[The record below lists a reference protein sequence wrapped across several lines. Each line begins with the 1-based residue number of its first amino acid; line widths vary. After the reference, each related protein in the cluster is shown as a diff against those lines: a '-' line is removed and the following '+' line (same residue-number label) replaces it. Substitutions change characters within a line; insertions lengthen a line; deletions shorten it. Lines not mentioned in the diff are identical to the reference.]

1 MYDGKAGGKDLYN
14 ILLFTDS
21 GVDDSLALM
30 YALLHPEINVVGV
43 VTGYGNITKEQA
55 INNAAYLLQL
65 GGREDIPIIAGA
77 SGPLSGESAT
87 FYPEIHGPE
96 GLGPIRPP
104 QDLKEVKVYDIDK
117 ILDIVNQ
124 YPDNLVIVGV
134 GRQTELA
141 IPFILYG
148 REAFNKVSAF
158 YIMGGAFLVP
168 GNVTA
173 EAEANFYADPIAAN
187 QVLEKARNVFL
198 HPLNITN
205 KAIIPPAVID
215 YLAENSQSPFKD
227 LIKPAYDYYFEAYKK
242 NVPGITGA
250 PLHDV
255 ITISALVNKNM
266 VKYLPRRVNIELFG
280 RARGKSIADFRPK
293 PEPEPEDALDWIG
306 MEADI
311 PAFIEDFTL
320 TFMGAIQP
328 KS

>member
-1 MYDGKAGGKDLYN
+1 MYN

-30 YALLHPEINVVGV
+30 YALLHPQLNVVGV
-43 VTGYGNITKEQA
+43 VTGYGNITKKQA
-55 INNAAYLLQL
+55 INNTAYLLQL
-65 GGREDIPIIAGA
+65 GGREEIPIIAGA
-77 SGPLSGESAT
+77 SGPLSGELAT

-104 QDLKEVKVYDIDK
+104 EDMGEVKVFDIDK
-117 ILDIVNQ
+117 ILDIVNE

-148 REAFNKVSAF
+148 EDAFKTVNAF

-205 KAIIPPAVID
+205 QAIIPPAVID
-215 YLAENSQSPFKD
+215 YLAENSHSPFKD
-227 LIKPAYDYYFEAYKK
+227 LIKPVYDYYFEAYKE
-242 NVPGITGA
+242 NVPGIQGA

-255 ITISALVNKNM
+255 ITLSALVNRNL
-266 VKYLPRRVNIELFG
+266 VKYLPRRVTVELFG
-280 RARGKSIADFRPK
+280 RAKGKSMADFRPK
-293 PEPEPEDALDWIG
+293 PEPEPEEDLDWIG

-311 PAFIEDFTL
+311 PAFIEDFTFV
-320 TFMGAIQP
+320 FMGS
-328 KS
+328 KTTKE

>member
-1 MYDGKAGGKDLYN
+1 MFN

-30 YALLHPEINVVGV
+30 YALLHPQLNVVGV

-55 INNAAYLLQL
+55 INNTAYLLQL
-65 GGREDIPIIAGA
+65 GGREEIPIIAGA
-77 SGPLSGESAT
+77 SGPLSGELAT

-104 QDLKEVKVYDIDK
+104 EDFGEVEVFDIDK
-117 ILDIVNQ
+117 IMDIVNE

-148 REAFNKVSAF
+148 KDAFKTVNAF

-215 YLAENSQSPFKD
+215 YLAENSHSPFKK
-227 LIKPAYDYYFEAYKK
+227 LIKPVYDYYFEAYKE
-242 NVPGITGA
+242 NVPGILGA

-255 ITISALVNKNM
+255 ITLSALVNKNL
-266 VKYLPRRVNIELFG
+266 VKYLPRRVTVELFG
-280 RARGKSIADFRPK
+280 RAKGKSMADFRPK
-293 PEPEPEDALDWIG
+293 PAPEPEDDLDWIG

-320 TFMGAIQP
+320 IFMGS
-328 KS
+328 KTTKG

>member
-1 MYDGKAGGKDLYN
+1 MYN

-30 YALLHPEINVVGV
+30 YALLHPQLNIVGV

-65 GGREDIPIIAGA
+65 GGREEIPIIAGA
-77 SGPLSGESAT
+77 SGPLSGELAT

-104 QDLKEVKVYDIDK
+104 ADFGEVEVFDIDK
-117 ILDIVNQ
+117 ILDLVNE
-124 YPDNLVIVGV
+124 YPDNLVIVAV

-141 IPFILYG
+141 IQFILYG
-148 REAFNKVSAF
+148 EDAFKTVNAF

-215 YLAENSQSPFKD
+215 YLAENSQSPFKN
-227 LIKPAYDYYFEAYKK
+227 LIKPVYDYYFEAYKE
-242 NVPGITGA
+242 NIPGIQGA

-255 ITISALVNKNM
+255 ITLSALVNRNL
-266 VKYLPRRVNIELFG
+266 VKYLPRRVTVELFG
-280 RARGKSIADFRPK
+280 RAKGKSMADFRPK
-293 PEPEPEDALDWIG
+293 PEPEPEEDLDWIG

-320 TFMGAIQP
+320 IFMGST
-328 KS
+328 KT

>member
-1 MYDGKAGGKDLYN
+1 MYN

-30 YALLHPEINVVGV
+30 YALLHPELNVVGV

-55 INNAAYLLQL
+55 INNTAYLLRL
-65 GGREDIPIIAGA
+65 GGREDIPIIAGS
-77 SGPLSGESAT
+77 SGPLSGELAT

-104 QDLKEVKVYDIDK
+104 EDLGEVKVFDINK
-117 ILDIVNQ
+117 ILEIVND
-124 YPDNLVIVGV
+124 YANDLVIVGV

-148 REAFNKVSAF
+148 EEAFASVNAF

-205 KAIIPPAVID
+205 KAIIPPEIID
-215 YLAENSQSPFKD
+215 YLSQNSRSPFKE
-227 LIKPAYDYYFEAYKK
+227 LIKPVYDYYFEAYKK
-242 NVPGITGA
+242 NVPGIKGA

-255 ITISALVNKNM
+255 IALSALVNTDL
-266 VKYLPRRVNIELFG
+266 VKYIPRRVTIELFG
-280 RARGKSIADFRPK
+280 KARGKSIADFRPK
-293 PEPEPEDALDWIG
+293 PEPEPEETLDWIG

-320 TFMGAIQP
+320 VFMGGSSQ

>member
-1 MYDGKAGGKDLYN
+1 MYN

-30 YALLHPEINVVGV
+30 YALLHPELNVVGV

-55 INNAAYLLQL
+55 INNTAYLLQL

-77 SGPLSGESAT
+77 SGPLSGEIAT

-104 QDLKEVKVYDIDK
+104 EDLGEVKVYDIDK
-117 ILDIVNQ
+117 ILELVNQ
-124 YPDNLVIVGV
+124 YPDNIVIVGV

-148 REAFNKVSAF
+148 SEAFNKVNAF

-205 KAIIPPAVID
+205 KAIIPPEVID
-215 YLAENSQSPFKD
+215 YLAENSQSPFKN
-227 LIKPAYDYYFEAYKK
+227 LIKPVYDYYLEAYKK
-242 NVPGITGA
+242 NVPGIKGA

-255 ITISALVNKNM
+255 ITLSALVNKNL
-266 VKYLPRRVNIELFG
+266 VRYLPRRVTVELFG

-293 PEPEPEDALDWIG
+293 PEPEPEEELDWIG

-311 PAFIEDFTL
+311 PAFIEDFTIV
-320 TFMGAIQP
+320 FMGESPAKKELP
-328 KS
+328 

>member
-1 MYDGKAGGKDLYN
+1 MYN

-30 YALLHPEINVVGV
+30 YALLHPQLNIVGV

-65 GGREDIPIIAGA
+65 GGREEIPIIAGA
-77 SGPLSGESAT
+77 SGPLSGELAT

-104 QDLKEVKVYDIDK
+104 ADFGEVEVFDIDK
-117 ILDIVNQ
+117 ILDLVNE
-124 YPDNLVIVGV
+124 YPDNLVIVAV

-141 IPFILYG
+141 IQFILYG
-148 REAFNKVSAF
+148 EDAFKTVNAF

-215 YLAENSQSPFKD
+215 YLAENSQSPFKN
-227 LIKPAYDYYFEAYKK
+227 LIKPVYDYYFEAYKE
-242 NVPGITGA
+242 NVPGIQGA

-255 ITISALVNKNM
+255 ITLSALVNRNL
-266 VKYLPRRVNIELFG
+266 VKYLPRRVTVELFG
-280 RARGKSIADFRPK
+280 RAKGKSMADFRPK
-293 PEPEPEDALDWIG
+293 PEPEPEEDLDWIG

-320 TFMGAIQP
+320 IFMGST
-328 KS
+328 KT

>member
-1 MYDGKAGGKDLYN
+1 MYN

-21 GVDDSLALM
+21 GVDDSLAFM
-30 YALLHPEINVVGV
+30 YALLHPELNVVGV

-55 INNAAYLLQL
+55 INNTAYLLQL
-65 GGREDIPIIAGA
+65 GGEDIPIIAGA
-77 SGPLSGESAT
+77 SGPLSGELAT

-104 QDLKEVKVYDIDK
+104 EDMGEVEVYDINK

-124 YPDNLVIVGV
+124 YPENLVIVGV

-148 REAFNKVSAF
+148 VEAFKTVSAV

-205 KAIIPPAVID
+205 RAIIPPAVID
-215 YLAENSQSPFKD
+215 YLAQNSQSPFKD
-227 LIKPAYDYYFEAYKK
+227 LIKPVYDYYFDAYKK
-242 NVPGITGA
+242 NVPGIQGA

-255 ITISALVNKNM
+255 ITLSALVNKNL
-266 VKYLPRRVNIELFG
+266 VKYLPRRVTVELFG

-293 PEPEPEDALDWIG
+293 PEQEPGENLDWIG

-320 TFMGAIQP
+320 VFMGETQA

>member
-1 MYDGKAGGKDLYN
+1 MAKQEGIAVYN

-30 YALLHPEINVVGV
+30 YALLHPELNVVGV

-55 INNAAYLLQL
+55 INNTAYLLRL
-65 GGREDIPIIAGA
+65 GGREDIPIIAGS
-77 SGPLSGESAT
+77 SGPLSGEIAQ

-104 QDLKEVKVYDIDK
+104 EDLGEVEVYDINK
-117 ILDIVNQ
+117 ILEIVKE
-124 YPDNLVIVGV
+124 YPNNLVIVGV
-134 GRQTELA
+134 GRQTDLA
-141 IPFILYG
+141 IPLILYG
-148 REAFNKVSAF
+148 HEAFETVNAV

-173 EAEANFYADPIAAN
+173 EAEANFHADPIAAN

-227 LIKPAYDYYFEAYKK
+227 LIKPVYDYYFEAYKK
-242 NVPGITGA
+242 NVPGIQGA

-255 ITISALVNKNM
+255 ITLSALVNKNL
-266 VKYLPRRVNIELFG
+266 VKYLPRRVSVELFG
-280 RARGKSIADFRPK
+280 GARGKSIADFRPK
-293 PEPEPEDALDWIG
+293 PDPEPEKTLDWIG

-311 PAFIEDFTL
+311 PAFIEDFTMV
-320 TFMGAIQP
+320 FMGAP
-328 KS
+328 KAKN

>member
-1 MYDGKAGGKDLYN
+1 MYN

-30 YALLHPEINVVGV
+30 YALLNPELNVVGV

-55 INNAAYLLQL
+55 INNTAYLLQL
-65 GGREDIPIIAGA
+65 GGREDIPIVAGA
-77 SGPLSGESAT
+77 SGPLSGELAT

-104 QDLKEVKVYDIDK
+104 EDLGEVKVYDIDK
-117 ILDIVNQ
+117 ILDIVQQ

-148 REAFNKVSAF
+148 EEAFRTVNAV

-205 KAIIPPAVID
+205 KAIIPPEIIN
-215 YLAENSQSPFKD
+215 YLSQNSQSPFRD
-227 LIKPAYDYYFEAYKK
+227 LIKPVYDYYFEAYKK
-242 NVPGITGA
+242 NVPGIQGA

-255 ITISALVNKNM
+255 VTLSALVNKNL
-266 VKYLPRRVNIELFG
+266 VKYLPRRVTVELFG
-280 RARGKSIADFRPK
+280 RARGKSMADLRPK
-293 PEPEPEDALDWIG
+293 PEQEPEGDLDWIG

-311 PAFIEDFTL
+311 PAFIEDFTS
-320 TFMGAIQP
+320 TFMGASAP
-328 KS
+328 KN

>member
-1 MYDGKAGGKDLYN
+1 MYN

-30 YALLHPEINVVGV
+30 YALLHPELNVVGV
-43 VTGYGNITKEQA
+43 VTGYGNITKKQA
-55 INNAAYLLQL
+55 INNTAYLLKL
-65 GGREDIPIIAGA
+65 AGREDIPIIAG
-77 SGPLSGESAT
+77 STGPLSGELAT

-104 QDLKEVKVYDIDK
+104 EDLGEVKVYDINK
-117 ILDIVNQ
+117 ILELVKQ
-124 YPDNLVIVGV
+124 YANNLVIVGL
-134 GRQTELA
+134 GRQTDLA
-141 IPFILYG
+141 IPLILYG
-148 REAFNKVSAF
+148 REAFEGVNAV

-205 KAIIPPAVID
+205 KAIIPPEVID
-215 YLAENSQSPFKD
+215 YLAENSRSPFKD
-227 LIKPAYDYYFEAYKK
+227 LIKPVYDYYFEAYKK
-242 NVPGITGA
+242 NVPGISGA

-255 ITISALVNKNM
+255 ITLSALVNPEL
-266 VKYLPRRVNIELFG
+266 VKYLPRRVSIELFG
-280 RARGKSIADFRPK
+280 GARGKSIADFRPK
-293 PEPEPEDALDWIG
+293 PDPEPEATLDWIG

-311 PAFIEDFTL
+311 PAFIEDFTRV
-320 TFMGAIQP
+320 FMDSSNA
-328 KS
+328 K

>member
-1 MYDGKAGGKDLYN
+1 MYN

-43 VTGYGNITKEQA
+43 VTGYGNITKKQA
-55 INNAAYLLQL
+55 INNTAYLLKL
-65 GGREDIPIIAGA
+65 AGREDIPIIAG
-77 SGPLSGESAT
+77 STGPLSGELAT

-104 QDLKEVKVYDIDK
+104 EDLGEVKVFDINK
-117 ILDIVNQ
+117 ILELVKQ
-124 YPDNLVIVGV
+124 YANNLVIVGV
-134 GRQTELA
+134 GRQTDLA
-141 IPFILYG
+141 IPLILYG
-148 REAFNKVSAF
+148 REAFESVNAI

-205 KAIIPPAVID
+205 KAIIPPNVID
-215 YLAENSQSPFKD
+215 YLAENSRSPFKD
-227 LIKPAYDYYFEAYKK
+227 LIKPVYDYYFEAYKK
-242 NVPGITGA
+242 NVPGIPGA

-255 ITISALVNKNM
+255 ITLSALVNPNL
-266 VKYLPRRVNIELFG
+266 VKYLPRRVRIELFG
-280 RARGKSIADFRPK
+280 GARGKSMADFRPK
-293 PEPEPEDALDWIG
+293 PEPEPEATLDWIG

-311 PAFIEDFTL
+311 PAFIEDFTRV
-320 TFMGAIQP
+320 FMDSSKAGE
-328 KS
+328 

>member
-1 MYDGKAGGKDLYN
+1 MYN

-30 YALLHPEINVVGV
+30 YALLHPELNVVGV

-55 INNAAYLLQL
+55 INNTAYLLKL
-65 GGREDIPIIAGA
+65 GGRDDIPIIAGA
-77 SGPLSGESAT
+77 SGPLSGEIAT

-104 QDLKEVKVYDIDK
+104 EDLGEVEVYDINK
-117 ILDIVNQ
+117 ILELVKQ
-124 YPDNLVIVGV
+124 YANNLVIVGF

-148 REAFNKVSAF
+148 EEAFAGVNAV

-173 EAEANFYADPIAAN
+173 EAEANFYADPIAAD
-187 QVLEKARNVFL
+187 QVLEKARNVFI

-205 KAIIPPAVID
+205 KAIIPPEVID
-215 YLAENSQSPFKD
+215 YLSQNSRSPFKD
-227 LIKPAYDYYFEAYKK
+227 LIKPVYDYYFEAYKK
-242 NVPGITGA
+242 NVPGIEGA

-255 ITISALVNKNM
+255 ITLSALVNQDL
-266 VKYLPRRVNIELFG
+266 VKYIPRRVSVELFG
-280 RARGKSIADFRPK
+280 GARGKSIADFRPK
-293 PEPEPEDALDWIG
+293 PEEEPEETLDWIG

-311 PAFIEDFTL
+311 PAFIKDFTL
-320 TFMGAIQP
+320 VFMNGSTS
-328 KS
+328 KR